1 MTWKLLADPRPRD
14 VPLSYQAF
22 QWPDGE
28 VTHLLPPREPRQSF
42 CDVVNGRR
50 SQRAFGAMDG
60 SDLSTLL
67 WLSARVID
75 QQASA
80 FGRNLTLR
88 PAPSAGAMHPIHLLM
103 CTMRNDCWQRY
114 DPFIHALVD
123 VPKGVIAV
131 ESAMQAV
138 QPALPVDEGTL
149 IWLAAES
156 GLTAAKYENSES
168 LVWRDAGVLLS
179 QLGLVSSLL
188 GLHFCSLG
196 LTGTDWAKPL
206 DQHHL
211 IRGVGLAIAGA
222 PLGDAGQ

>member
-1 MTWKLLADPRPRD
+1 MTWKLLAEPTPRD
-14 VPLSYQAF
+14 IPRSYQAF
-22 QWPDGE
+22 QWPDGK
-28 VTHLLPPREPRQSF
+28 VTPLTPPREPRQSF

-50 SQRAFGAMDG
+50 SQRAFGAMDS

-67 WLSARVID
+67 WLSGRVID

-80 FGRNLTLR
+80 FGRDLTLR
-88 PAPSAGAMHPIHLLM
+88 PAPSAGALHPIHLLV
-103 CTMRNDCWQRY
+103 CTMQNQYWQRY
-114 DPFIHALVD
+114 DPFGHALVD
-123 VPKGVIAV
+123 VREGVIAV
-131 ESAMQAV
+131 ESAMRAV
-138 QPALPVDEGTL
+138 EPALPVDGGTL
-149 IWLAAES
+149 IWLVAEL

-196 LTGTDWAKPL
+196 LTGSDWANPL

-211 IRGVGLAIAGA
+211 IRGVGLAIAGS
-222 PLGDAGQ
+222 PPGDAGK